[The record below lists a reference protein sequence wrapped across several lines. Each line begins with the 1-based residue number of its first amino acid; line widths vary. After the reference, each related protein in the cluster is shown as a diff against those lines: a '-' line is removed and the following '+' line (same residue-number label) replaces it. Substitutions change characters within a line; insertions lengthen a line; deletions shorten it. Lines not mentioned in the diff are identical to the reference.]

1 MSTIFILIYPFI
13 MLTHLPLAPRPGKDL
28 FFIPILHFFK
38 VCIDS
43 SRGFCLQAC
52 IYHALII
59 STPHYLHS
67 LSPCSSNIQQLTV
80 QCIILYSHI
89 DGLFQ
94 YFSFSNIFFTSPIS
108 SSPLRQTH

>member
-59 STPHYLHS
+59 STPHYL
-67 LSPCSSNIQQLTV
+67 L
-80 QCIILYSHI
+80 ILYHHAPLIFNNLLYSALYYIHI
-89 DGLFQ
+89 
-94 YFSFSNIFFTSPIS
+94 
-108 SSPLRQTH
+108 